1 MVTQDLIL
9 TPSANRD
16 PLAGHFFDQA
26 RARAA
31 AAQARALACLL
42 TPGQQAGNRHLATM
56 KGRRRLVV
64 ADRSTNLAPAEPPV
78 TLVLG
83 GSKSAVLA

>member
-9 TPSANRD
+9 KPSANRD

-42 TPGQQAGNRHLATM
+42 TPGQQADNRHLAR

>member
-1 MVTQDLIL
+1 MATQDLIS

-16 PLAGHFFDQA
+16 PPAGRFFGQA

-42 TPGQQAGNRHLATM
+42 TPGQQAGNRHLAKM
-56 KGRRRLVV
+56 K
-64 ADRSTNLAPAEPPV
+64 RSR
-78 TLVLG
+78 
-83 GSKSAVLA
+83 